1 MEDPDLTGGPRGPS
15 EEDALLEKPLRTGWL
30 TADFFLHSYRI
41 SGRVDVRRRPLA
53 DILNDRM
60 TGFIDL
66 EDAYISP
73 IDRPGEIIASYTASS
88 LSKAN
93 VTLVLVPHR
102 DDALARK
109 QTYGSYYGTYLRQI
123 FLTVPS
129 FEVVGYLRLSA
140 RVNLRRLLSL
150 ETEEFISILDGR
162 IRASIRP
169 DVVFT
174 GGGVLVNKRHI
185 GIFCLAEEE

>member
-1 MEDPDLTGGPRGPS
+1 MTDRFDAVGSS
-15 EEDALLEKPLRTGWL
+15 EGEGQAAEGALRANWL

-41 SGRVDVRRRPLA
+41 SGRVDIRKRPLF

-60 TGFIDL
+60 TGFIEL
-66 EDAYISP
+66 EDAYVSP
-73 IDRPGEIIASYTASS
+73 LDRPGEIIATYTSS
-88 LSKAN
+88 HLTKAN

-102 DDALARK
+102 DDALSRK
-109 QTYGSYYGTYLRQI
+109 QSYGSYYGTYLQQI

-140 RVNLRRLLSL
+140 RVNLRRLLSV
-150 ETEEFISILDGR
+150 ETEEFIPILDGR
-162 IRASIRP
+162 VRASIRP

-174 GGGVLVNKRHI
+174 GGGVLVNKHHI
-185 GIFCLAEEE
+185 GAFCLAEEE